1 MGVISRSSLNT
12 LADRMGDLWSHTL
25 DVDDD
30 YLAPGETVEC
40 LAFTL
45 PDVQMAFKLITELA
59 KVIESDTI
67 TELVGVLEVEEVT
80 ANNIVLYFPTFSIEE
95 T

>member
-1 MGVISRSSLNT
+1 MGVVSRSNLNT
-12 LADRMGDLWSHTL
+12 LADRMEDLWSYFM

-30 YLAPGETVEC
+30 YVPTGQSTEC
-40 LAFTL
+40 LRFIL
-45 PDVQMAFKLITELA
+45 PNVRLTYALMTEFA

-80 ANNIVLYFPTFSIEE
+80 ANNVVLYFPGFTIEE